1 MINDKIDNLI
11 KELEELKSLISI
23 KDTQIKILINSEQEK
38 ITIPESLNVSES
50 VFLYRLL
57 SQYYIN
63 DAGPENFINAYR
75 EAKYK
80 ALLYLISHC
89 ENIEKLR
96 SYANELMGI
105 YWNEYGHQN

>member
-11 KELEELKSLISI
+11 KELEELKSLIYI
-23 KDTQIKILINSEQEK
+23 KDTQIKILINSEEK
-38 ITIPESLNVSES
+38 IITIPESLNVSEAA
-50 VFLYRLL
+50 FLYGLL
-57 SQYYIN
+57 SEYYIN
-63 DAGPENFINAYR
+63 DKGPENFINAYR

-96 SYANELMGI
+96 IYANELIGI
-105 YWNEYGHQN
+105 YWNEYGH